1 MENMFKSAGKT
12 VLFACLSLMLLTA
25 CSQKSKLKMAI
36 EIANKQC
43 PMSMGTAGEVSSIV
57 FDGTN
62 VVYSML
68 MNEDYADF
76 EAWEKHPDV
85 MKSTTIAMFSKP
97 KDNIRKLL
105 EMVVDTKSGMK
116 FVYKGNATGKEAE
129 CLLDTK
135 DLENILNQKVSKEES
150 EQKKLEEL
158 VKATNISCPM
168 RVDEVTVLEKLAIE
182 AENVV
187 YTYTIDENSMDIAS
201 LKGNE
206 EQMKQNVKG
215 SLNVSEPALKV
226 FLEACVKNNKGL
238 VYRYVGD
245 VSGDST
251 EFMFSVAE
259 ITMLLK

>member
-1 MENMFKSAGKT
+1 
-12 VLFACLSLMLLTA
+12 
-25 CSQKSKLKMAI
+25 MAI

-85 MKSTTIAMFSKP
+85 MKSTTIAMFSNP

-135 DLENILNQKVSKEES
+135 DLENILNQKVSEGRKRTEETGGTC
-150 EQKKLEEL
+150 EGYQ
-158 VKATNISCPM
+158 
-168 RVDEVTVLEKLAIE
+168 
-182 AENVV
+182 
-187 YTYTIDENSMDIAS
+187 Y
-201 LKGNE
+201 
-206 EQMKQNVKG
+206 
-215 SLNVSEPALKV
+215 
-226 FLEACVKNNKGL
+226 FLSYEGRRSHC
-238 VYRYVGD
+238 
-245 VSGDST
+245 T
-251 EFMFSVAE
+251 
-259 ITMLLK
+259 